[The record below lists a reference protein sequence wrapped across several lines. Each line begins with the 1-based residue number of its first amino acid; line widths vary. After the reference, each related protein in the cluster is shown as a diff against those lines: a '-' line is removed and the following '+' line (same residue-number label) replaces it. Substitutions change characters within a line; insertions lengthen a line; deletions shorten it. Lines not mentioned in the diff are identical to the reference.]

1 MMMMGDDLGNMNE
14 GLPGMSFS
22 PTRVDMYERD
32 ISTPPNP
39 RGSMLAYSS
48 SLPELP
54 SPAQQSS
61 PFGLMSEKKRKK
73 IKERKDEQRKLRTK
87 NREIQRRDDNLH
99 FWRVQEEDE

>member
-1 MMMMGDDLGNMNE
+1 MAFTLT
-14 GLPGMSFS
+14 S
-22 PTRVDMYERD
+22 TRVDMYERD